1 MSGLL
6 RFASLRRLRVGLG
19 LAVMGLMFASSASA
33 AAPLDTVTVTGSGQS
48 TYSNININAQSGTS
62 GQNPSGTAS
71 FTVLGAINVS
81 GPVTCLSVTGPDQG
95 GGTVGSPTT
104 AFLNFQDPT
113 FGVVAVELV
122 DNGGNGADIIS
133 TTPIPGRAPTDCSPF
148 SAGLQLLTSTL
159 TTGRAVVFDAPVLPT
174 SKDQCR
180 HDGWRNYPRFKSQ
193 EQCLRFVEHGK

>member
-1 MSGLL
+1 VSGLL
-6 RFASLRRLRVGLG
+6 RCASPRRLQVALG
-19 LAVMGLMFASSASA
+19 LVMGLVFASSASA
-33 AAPLDTVTVTGSGQS
+33 AAPLDTVTVTGSAQAS
-48 TYSNININAQSGTS
+48 YSNIDINAQSGTS
-62 GQNPSGTAS
+62 GQSPSGTAS

-104 AFLNFQDPT
+104 SVLNFQDPS
-113 FGVVAVELV
+113 FGVVAVQVV
-122 DNGGNGADIIS
+122 DNGGNGADVIS

-159 TTGRAVVFDAPVLPT
+159 TNGRGLVFDAPLVPT

-180 HDGWRNYPRFKSQ
+180 HDGWRNYPQFESQ
-193 EQCLRFVEHGK
+193 RQCIRFVEGRR

>member
-1 MSGLL
+1 
-6 RFASLRRLRVGLG
+6 
-19 LAVMGLMFASSASA
+19 MGLVFASSASA
-33 AAPLDTVTVTGSGQS
+33 AAPPDTVTVTGSAQAS
-48 TYSNININAQSGTS
+48 YSNIDINAQSGTS
-62 GQNPSGTAS
+62 GQSPSGTAS

-104 AFLNFQDPT
+104 SVLNFQDPS
-113 FGVVAVELV
+113 FGVVAVQVV
-122 DNGGNGADIIS
+122 DNGGNGADVIS

-159 TTGRAVVFDAPVLPT
+159 TNGRGLVFDAPLVPT

-180 HDGWRNYPRFKSQ
+180 HDGWRNYPQFESQ
-193 EQCLRFVEHGK
+193 RQCIRFVEGRR